1 MKYWIFNFSLAL
13 SAKGKYLVESLHYAT
28 CLFVTSLGNAF
39 LPGQITSS
47 ANQDSYSVKVHLRDD
62 TSNFTNVYTNIPSC
76 RRDES
81 KTSFPLQEGIFVY
94 SRVFVQ

>member
-1 MKYWIFNFSLAL
+1 MLAL
-13 SAKGKYLVESLHYAT
+13 LYNL
-28 CLFVTSLGNAF
+28 
-39 LPGQITSS
+39 
-47 ANQDSYSVKVHLRDD
+47 
-62 TSNFTNVYTNIPSC
+62 NFTSVYTNIPSC